1 MAIPGL
7 GPAANEVMKITTS
20 SGGFLVMS
28 MTGREQLGRLPEYE
42 VELVGEL
49 DMMGKPK
56 PVDMHKLLGTRANVT
71 MDVNDD
77 PRHFNG
83 YITRMKRGE
92 RRGRYESYTA
102 TLRPWLWFLTRSRDS
117 RVFQS
122 MSVKDIVS
130 KVLTEYSTDF
140 EFRLVSAAAYPKLE

>member
-77 PRHFNG
+77 PRHFNA

-92 RRGRYESYTA
+92 RRGRYESY
-102 TLRPWLWFLTRSRDS
+102 L
-117 RVFQS
+117 
-122 MSVKDIVS
+122 
-130 KVLTEYSTDF
+130 
-140 EFRLVSAAAYPKLE
+140 KLYHQQPIEGD